1 MQQINFVSGLVRV
14 VSESIGWGI
23 GGGAHPG
30 KNTFLWAGMALQG
43 PWSLLSQL
51 PESSQ
56 RMRATNSAL
65 PEPSSKELV
74 TREAQLASFRQW
86 NNEAWAQALSGQ
98 IKTLLM
104 GCFIAALSTL
114 NGLEL

>member
-1 MQQINFVSGLVRV
+1 
-14 VSESIGWGI
+14 
-23 GGGAHPG
+23 
-30 KNTFLWAGMALQG
+30 
-43 PWSLLSQL
+43 
-51 PESSQ
+51 
-56 RMRATNSAL
+56 MRSTNSAL
-65 PEPSSKELV
+65 PEPSSKEPV

-86 NNEAWAQALSGQ
+86 NNEVWVQALSGQ